1 MQGEAHSCFVLQA
14 GRSDKVF
21 RKQLRWERRAQL
33 LPRQP
38 LTWHVKQQHQPNASA
53 PKLHCARGHISK
65 AVLWLGSHLFQ
76 SSSVVGVTFPKQCC
90 CWGQI
95 CSKELWLGSGL
106 LQSIAV
112 VGVTSPKHCGW
123 DHTSKA
129 VLWLG
134 AHLQNTVVGV
144 TPPNQHCYW
153 GQVCSKALWLGSGLL
168 QISTVIEVTSPKQC
182 CARGPT

>member
-53 PKLHCARGHISK
+53 PKLHCARGHTSK
-65 AVLWLGSHLFQ
+65 AVLWLGSHLQ
-76 SSSVVGVTFPKQCC
+76 SSSVVGVRSVPNQYCYWGQVCSKAVLWLGSHLQSIAVVGVTCAPKQCC

-106 LQSIAV
+106 LQ
-112 VGVTSPKHCGW
+112 
-123 DHTSKA
+123 
-129 VLWLG
+129 
-134 AHLQNTVVGV
+134 
-144 TPPNQHCYW
+144 
-153 GQVCSKALWLGSGLL
+153 
-168 QISTVIEVTSPKQC
+168 ISTVIEVTSPKHC